1 MSAPEAPSVV
11 LEDFPLEGSM
21 KEPVRALLADGFR
34 VYVYARPRLRGG
46 GFVQVSWVIIE
57 REGNVGVVGY
67 DRIDGYRVT
76 FSIEPSAATGSGLL
90 VGVPRPGRDD
100 REPKDVE
107 EILVCARLATGL
119 TYKNFATSKALPNHG
134 WAHFSWG
141 AKHLVEL
148 VA

>member
-1 MSAPEAPSVV
+1 MA
-11 LEDFPLEGSM
+11 LEDFPLDGAM

-34 VYVYARPRLRGG
+34 VYVHARPRLPGG
-46 GFVQVSWVIIE
+46 GFVQASWVIIE

-76 FSIEPSAATGSGLL
+76 FSIEPNRKTGSGLL

-100 REPKDVE
+100 RDPIDVE
-107 EILVCARLATGL
+107 DILVCARLATGL
-119 TYKNFATSKALPNHG
+119 TYRNFATGKALPNHG
-134 WAHFSWG
+134 WAHFSWA

>member
-1 MSAPEAPSVV
+1 MSAPEAPAVM
-11 LEDFPLEGSM
+11 LDDFPLDGAM
-21 KEPVRALLADGFR
+21 KEPVRALLAAGYR
-34 VYVYARPRLRGG
+34 VYVHARPRLRGG

-57 REGNVGVVGY
+57 REGNVGTVAY

-76 FSIEPSAATGSGLL
+76 FCIDPDTKTGSSLL

-100 REPKDVE
+100 RDPIDVE
-107 EILVCARLATGL
+107 DILVCARLATGL
-119 TYKNFATSKALPNHG
+119 TYKNFATNRPIPNHG